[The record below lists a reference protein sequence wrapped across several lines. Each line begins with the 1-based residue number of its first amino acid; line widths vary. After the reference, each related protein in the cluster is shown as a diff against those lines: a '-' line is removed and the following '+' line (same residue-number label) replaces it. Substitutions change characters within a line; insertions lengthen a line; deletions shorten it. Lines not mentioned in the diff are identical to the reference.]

1 MLFVLII
8 NFTHDIELF
17 ENPIMTTQTLSNIQK
32 LILIQY
38 LESEFNKDK
47 FYNMN
52 VCFLYLSI
60 GKRCQKNNLSVFD
73 I

>member
-8 NFTHDIELF
+8 NFTHDIKLF
-17 ENPIMTTQTLSNIQK
+17 ENLIMTTQTLSNIQK

-38 LESEFNKDK
+38 LELEFNKDK

-52 VCFLYLSI
+52 ICFLYLKI
-60 GKRCQKNNLSVFD
+60 GKRCQKKTT
-73 I
+73 